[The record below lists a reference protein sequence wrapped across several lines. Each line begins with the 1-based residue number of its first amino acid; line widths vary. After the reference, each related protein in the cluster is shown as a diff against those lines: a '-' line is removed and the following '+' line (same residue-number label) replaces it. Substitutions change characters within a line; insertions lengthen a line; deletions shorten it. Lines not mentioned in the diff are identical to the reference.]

1 MRGFAHVE
9 VFHFTVRFRFR
20 FRLFLLLLFL
30 LLAFLAAAL
39 CTLCLVMT
47 VALIPGVERRARSKH
62 HGRRTVW
69 ILVCRGHV

>member
-1 MRGFAHVE
+1 MRGFAHVK
-9 VFHFTVRFRFR
+9 VFHITVRFR

-39 CTLCLVMT
+39 FLVMT